1 MKKVHYLLLAAML
14 PVAGLANA
22 AFAWC
27 QTISFT
33 DGSSFCFD
41 IAKTGTDTY
50 RAEVSSSRVSSN
62 SLSCKLT
69 LPNNNRVDLP
79 NCQWNF
85 NYGGSDM
92 RVELR
97 ADTPNAYSVL
107 VANYDFRNG
116 RFTDGSD
123 SNNRDW
129 NNNYWGYQVDF
140 SSVSTNN
147 PSTDQ
152 WIDMTLRVRNTSAS
166 YSNYFNG
173 RVNFTVEEYRN
184 GTWRT
189 ASSSDY
195 SLERSSYDFSYSDA
209 GERRLTNFLRFR
221 NNGQYRI
228 LAQIDGTNYTAY
240 QTFTVGNGNNNR
252 WDNNRSNWVAID
264 DISTTSPSVDQWIS
278 LRVRRDGS
286 YYSSQTVRF
295 EVEEYRDGYWRSAY
309 SSDYDLDRSSYTF
322 YSSESSKSFSSF
334 LKFRKDGEFR
344 LTARLDNGETTT
356 VSFYVGRGR
365 NNNTSSQIRVE
376 KSGSS
381 SVSAGSWVDL
391 NLTAY
396 QRYSN
401 SKNENYNGELSVKV
415 QKKDWYYWSTASS
428 SDYDISSS
436 YVNFY
441 RSDYGRKYL
450 TNFIRFR
457 NNGQYKVI
465 FTDRSD
471 SSITDSIELSVGGSY
486 YDNTW
491 RQNNN
496 NYNYTN
502 AEYDKLRAV
511 YNIWQG
517 VISTLKRDYPRLR
530 NSSFWQSE
538 SDRFYNNMRAV
549 INGERNPAFDSWN
562 RFYQGFMDWFSL
574 TLRTR

>member
-62 SLSCKLT
+62 SLGCKLT
-69 LPNNNRVDLP
+69 LPNNNRIDLP

-92 RVELR
+92 KVELR
-97 ADTPNAYSVL
+97 ADTPNSYSVL

-240 QTFTVGNGNNNR
+240 QTFTVGNSNNNR

-356 VSFYVGRGR
+356 ASFYVGRGR

-401 SKNENYNGELSVKV
+401 SKNENYNGELSVRV

>member
-50 RAEVSSSRVSSN
+50 RAEISSSRVSSS

-69 LPNNNRVDLP
+69 LPNNNRIDLP

-92 RVELR
+92 KVELR
-97 ADTPNAYSVL
+97 AETSNSYSVL

-264 DISTTSPSVDQWIS
+264 DISTTSPSVDQWVS
-278 LRVRRDGS
+278 LRVRRDGNS
-286 YYSSQTVRF
+286 YSSQTVRF

-356 VSFYVGRGR
+356 ASFYVGRGR

-491 RQNNN
+491 RQNNT

>member
-14 PVAGLANA
+14 PVAGMANA

-69 LPNNNRVDLP
+69 LPNNNRIDLP

-92 RVELR
+92 KVELR
-97 ADTPNAYSVL
+97 AETSNSYSVL

-264 DISTTSPSVDQWIS
+264 DISTTSPSVDQWVS
-278 LRVRRDGS
+278 LRVRRDGNS
-286 YYSSQTVRF
+286 YSSQTVRF

-322 YSSESSKSFSSF
+322 YSSENSKSFSSF

-344 LTARLDNGETTT
+344 LTARLDNGETATA
-356 VSFYVGRGR
+356 SFYVGRGR
-365 NNNTSSQIRVE
+365 NNNTSSQLRVE

-391 NLTAY
+391 NLTVY

-496 NYNYTN
+496 HYNYTN

-549 INGERNPAFDSWN
+549 INAERNPTFDSWN

>member
-22 AFAWC
+22 VFAWC

-97 ADTPNAYSVL
+97 ADTPSAYSVL

-356 VSFYVGRGR
+356 ASFYVGRGR

-401 SKNENYNGELSVKV
+401 TKNENYNGELSVKV

-549 INGERNPAFDSWN
+549 INGERNPTFDSWN

>member
-1 MKKVHYLLLAAML
+1 
-14 PVAGLANA
+14 
-22 AFAWC
+22 
-27 QTISFT
+27 
-33 DGSSFCFD
+33 
-41 IAKTGTDTY
+41 
-50 RAEVSSSRVSSN
+50 
-62 SLSCKLT
+62 
-69 LPNNNRVDLP
+69 
-79 NCQWNF
+79 
-85 NYGGSDM
+85 M

-129 NNNYWGYQVDF
+129 NNSYWGYQVDF

-173 RVNFTVEEYRN
+173 RVNFTLEEYRN

-195 SLERSSYDFSYSDA
+195 SLERSSYEFSYSDA

-356 VSFYVGRGR
+356 ASFYVGRGR
-365 NNNTSSQIRVE
+365 NNTTSSQIRVE

-415 QKKDWYYWSTASS
+415 QKKDGYYWSTASS

>member
-1 MKKVHYLLLAAML
+1 M
-14 PVAGLANA
+14 
-22 AFAWC
+22 
-27 QTISFT
+27 
-33 DGSSFCFD
+33 
-41 IAKTGTDTY
+41 
-50 RAEVSSSRVSSN
+50 
-62 SLSCKLT
+62 
-69 LPNNNRVDLP
+69 
-79 NCQWNF
+79 
-85 NYGGSDM
+85 
-92 RVELR
+92 
-97 ADTPNAYSVL
+97 
-107 VANYDFRNG
+107 
-116 RFTDGSD
+116 
-123 SNNRDW
+123 
-129 NNNYWGYQVDF
+129 
-140 SSVSTNN
+140 
-147 PSTDQ
+147 
-152 WIDMTLRVRNTSAS
+152 
-166 YSNYFNG
+166 
-173 RVNFTVEEYRN
+173 
-184 GTWRT
+184 
-189 ASSSDY
+189 
-195 SLERSSYDFSYSDA
+195 
-209 GERRLTNFLRFR
+209 
-221 NNGQYRI
+221 
-228 LAQIDGTNYTAY
+228 
-240 QTFTVGNGNNNR
+240 
-252 WDNNRSNWVAID
+252 
-264 DISTTSPSVDQWIS
+264 
-278 LRVRRDGS
+278 
-286 YYSSQTVRF
+286 RF

-322 YSSESSKSFSSF
+322 YSSENSKSFSSF

-356 VSFYVGRGR
+356 ATFHVGRGR
-365 NNNTSSQIRVE
+365 NNTTSSQLRVE

-511 YNIWQG
+511 YNIWNG
-517 VISTLKRDYPRLR
+517 VIASLKRDYPRLR

-549 INGERNPAFDSWN
+549 INGERNPTFDSWN

>member
-1 MKKVHYLLLAAML
+1 ML

-50 RAEVSSSRVSSN
+50 RAEVSSSRVSSS

-69 LPNNNRVDLP
+69 LPNNNRIDLP

-92 RVELR
+92 KVELR
-97 ADTPNAYSVL
+97 ADMPNAYSVL

-195 SLERSSYDFSYSDA
+195 SLERSSYEFSYSDA

-278 LRVRRDGS
+278 LRVRRDGNS
-286 YYSSQTVRF
+286 YSSQTVRF

-322 YSSESSKSFSSF
+322 YSSENSKSFSSF

-356 VSFYVGRGR
+356 SNFHVGRGR
-365 NNNTSSQIRVE
+365 NNNASSQLRVE

>member
-92 RVELR
+92 KVELR
-97 ADTPNAYSVL
+97 AETPNAYSVL

-252 WDNNRSNWVAID
+252 RDNNRSNWVAID

-356 VSFYVGRGR
+356 ASFYVGRGR

-391 NLTAY
+391 NLTVY

-401 SKNENYNGELSVKV
+401 SKNENYNGEISVKV

-538 SDRFYNNMRAV
+538 SDRFYNNMRVV
-549 INGERNPAFDSWN
+549 INGERNPTFDSWN
-562 RFYQGFMDWFSL
+562 RFYQWFMDWFSL

>member
-69 LPNNNRVDLP
+69 LPNNNRIDLP

-92 RVELR
+92 KVELR
-97 ADTPNAYSVL
+97 AETPNAYSVL

-356 VSFYVGRGR
+356 ASFYVGRGR

>member
-69 LPNNNRVDLP
+69 LPNNNRIDLP

-92 RVELR
+92 KVELR
-97 ADTPNAYSVL
+97 AETSNSYSVL

-195 SLERSSYDFSYSDA
+195 SLERSSYEFSYSDA

-356 VSFYVGRGR
+356 ASFYVGRGR
-365 NNNTSSQIRVE
+365 NNTTSSQIRVE

-415 QKKDWYYWSTASS
+415 QKKDGYYWSTASS

>member
-50 RAEVSSSRVSSN
+50 RAEVSSSRVSSS

-69 LPNNNRVDLP
+69 LPNNNRIDLP

-92 RVELR
+92 KVELR

-195 SLERSSYDFSYSDA
+195 SLERSSYEFSYSDA

-240 QTFTVGNGNNNR
+240 QTFTVGNSNNNR

-264 DISTTSPSVDQWIS
+264 DISTTSPSVDQWVS

-322 YSSESSKSFSSF
+322 YSSENSKSFSSF

-344 LTARLDNGETTT
+344 LTVRLDNGETATA
-356 VSFYVGRGR
+356 SFYVGRGR
-365 NNNTSSQIRVE
+365 NNNTSSQLRVE

-391 NLTAY
+391 NLTVY

-471 SSITDSIELSVGGSY
+471 SSITDSIELSVGGIY

-511 YNIWQG
+511 YNIWNG
-517 VISTLKRDYPRLR
+517 VIASLKRDYPRLR
-530 NSSFWQSE
+530 NSSFWQLE

-549 INGERNPAFDSWN
+549 INGERNPTFDSWN

>member
-1 MKKVHYLLLAAML
+1 ML

-129 NNNYWGYQVDF
+129 NNSYWGYQVDF

-173 RVNFTVEEYRN
+173 RVNFTLEEYRN

-195 SLERSSYDFSYSDA
+195 SLERSSYEFSYSDA

-356 VSFYVGRGR
+356 ASFYVGRGR
-365 NNNTSSQIRVE
+365 NNTTSSQIRVE

-415 QKKDWYYWSTASS
+415 QKKDGYYWSTASS

>member
-69 LPNNNRVDLP
+69 LPNNNRIDLP

-92 RVELR
+92 KVELR
-97 ADTPNAYSVL
+97 ADTPNSYSVL

-129 NNNYWGYQVDF
+129 NNNYWGYQIDF

-147 PSTDQ
+147 PNTDQ

-240 QTFTVGNGNNNR
+240 QTFTVGNSNNNR

-264 DISTTSPSVDQWIS
+264 DISTTSPSVDQWVS
-278 LRVRRDGS
+278 LRVRRDGNS
-286 YYSSQTVRF
+286 YSSQTVRF

-344 LTARLDNGETTT
+344 LTARLDNGETATA
-356 VSFYVGRGR
+356 SFYVGRGR
-365 NNNTSSQIRVE
+365 NNNTTSQLRVE

-491 RQNNN
+491 RQNNT

-549 INGERNPAFDSWN
+549 INGERNPTFDSWN

>member
-1 MKKVHYLLLAAML
+1 ML
-14 PVAGLANA
+14 PVVGLANA

-50 RAEVSSSRVSSN
+50 RAEVSSSRVSSS

-69 LPNNNRVDLP
+69 LPNNNRIDLP

-92 RVELR
+92 KVELR

-195 SLERSSYDFSYSDA
+195 SLERSSYEFSYSDA

-264 DISTTSPSVDQWIS
+264 DISTTSPSVDQWVS
-278 LRVRRDGS
+278 LRVRRDGNS
-286 YYSSQTVRF
+286 YSSQTVRF

-344 LTARLDNGETTT
+344 LTARLDNGETATA
-356 VSFYVGRGR
+356 SFYVGRGR
-365 NNNTSSQIRVE
+365 SNNTSSQLRVE

>member
-92 RVELR
+92 KVELR

-344 LTARLDNGETTT
+344 LTARLDNGETATA
-356 VSFYVGRGR
+356 SFYVGRGR
-365 NNNTSSQIRVE
+365 NNTTSSQIRVE

-441 RSDYGRKYL
+441 RSDYGTKYL

-549 INGERNPAFDSWN
+549 INGERNPTFDSWN

>member
-62 SLSCKLT
+62 SLGCKLT
-69 LPNNNRVDLP
+69 LPNNNRIDLP

-92 RVELR
+92 KVELR
-97 ADTPNAYSVL
+97 ADTPNSYSVL

-166 YSNYFNG
+166 YSNYFNR

-278 LRVRRDGS
+278 LRVRRDGNS
-286 YYSSQTVRF
+286 YSSQTVRF

-322 YSSESSKSFSSF
+322 YSSENSKSFSSF

-356 VSFYVGRGR
+356 SNFHVGRGR
-365 NNNTSSQIRVE
+365 NNNASSQLRVE

-391 NLTAY
+391 NLTVY

-415 QKKDWYYWSTASS
+415 QKKDGYYWSTASS

-549 INGERNPAFDSWN
+549 INGERNPTFDSWN

>member
-50 RAEVSSSRVSSN
+50 RAEVSSSRVSSS

-69 LPNNNRVDLP
+69 LPNNNRIDLP

-92 RVELR
+92 KVELR

-195 SLERSSYDFSYSDA
+195 SLERSSYEFSYSDA

-240 QTFTVGNGNNNR
+240 QTFTVGNSNNNR

-264 DISTTSPSVDQWIS
+264 DISTTSPSVDQWVS

-322 YSSESSKSFSSF
+322 YSSENSKSFSSF

-344 LTARLDNGETTT
+344 LTVRLDNGETATA
-356 VSFYVGRGR
+356 SFYVGRGR
-365 NNNTSSQIRVE
+365 NNNTSSQLRVE

-391 NLTAY
+391 NLTVY

-491 RQNNN
+491 RQNNT

-549 INGERNPAFDSWN
+549 INGERNPTFDSWN

>member
-14 PVAGLANA
+14 PVAGMANA

-69 LPNNNRVDLP
+69 LPNNNRIDLP

-92 RVELR
+92 KVELR
-97 ADTPNAYSVL
+97 AETSNSYSVL

-228 LAQIDGTNYTAY
+228 LAQIDGTNYTTY

-252 WDNNRSNWVAID
+252 WDNNRINWVAID
-264 DISTTSPSVDQWIS
+264 DISTTSPSVDQWVS

-295 EVEEYRDGYWRSAY
+295 EVEEYRDWYWRSAY

-356 VSFYVGRGR
+356 ASFYVGRGR
-365 NNNTSSQIRVE
+365 NNNTSSQLRVE

-502 AEYDKLRAV
+502 TEYDKLRAV

>member
-14 PVAGLANA
+14 PVAGLSNA

-50 RAEVSSSRVSSN
+50 RAEVSSSRVSFN

-252 WDNNRSNWVAID
+252 WDNNRINWVAID
-264 DISTTSPSVDQWIS
+264 DISTTSPSVDQWVS

-295 EVEEYRDGYWRSAY
+295 EVEEYRDWYWRSAY

-356 VSFYVGRGR
+356 ASFYVGRGR
-365 NNNTSSQIRVE
+365 NNNTSSQLRVE

>member
-50 RAEVSSSRVSSN
+50 RAEVSSSRVSSS

-92 RVELR
+92 KVELR

-252 WDNNRSNWVAID
+252 RDNNRSNWVAID

-356 VSFYVGRGR
+356 ASFYVGRGR

-549 INGERNPAFDSWN
+549 INGERNPTFDSWN

>member
-1 MKKVHYLLLAAML
+1 
-14 PVAGLANA
+14 
-22 AFAWC
+22 
-27 QTISFT
+27 
-33 DGSSFCFD
+33 
-41 IAKTGTDTY
+41 
-50 RAEVSSSRVSSN
+50 
-62 SLSCKLT
+62 
-69 LPNNNRVDLP
+69 
-79 NCQWNF
+79 
-85 NYGGSDM
+85 M

-129 NNNYWGYQVDF
+129 NNSYWGYQVDF

-173 RVNFTVEEYRN
+173 RVNFTLEEYRN

-195 SLERSSYDFSYSDA
+195 SLERSSYEFSYSDA

-228 LAQIDGTNYTAY
+228 LAQIDGTNHTAY

-356 VSFYVGRGR
+356 ASFYVGRGR
-365 NNNTSSQIRVE
+365 NNTTSSQIRVE

-415 QKKDWYYWSTASS
+415 QKKDGYYWSTASS

>member
-14 PVAGLANA
+14 PVVGLANA

-50 RAEVSSSRVSSN
+50 RAEVSSSRVSSS

-69 LPNNNRVDLP
+69 LPNNNRIDLP

-92 RVELR
+92 KVELR

-195 SLERSSYDFSYSDA
+195 SLERSSYEFSYSDA

-264 DISTTSPSVDQWIS
+264 DISTTSPSVDQWVS
-278 LRVRRDGS
+278 LRVRRDGNS
-286 YYSSQTVRF
+286 YSSQTVRF

-344 LTARLDNGETTT
+344 LTARLDNGETATA
-356 VSFYVGRGR
+356 SFYVGRGR
-365 NNNTSSQIRVE
+365 SNNTSSQLRVE

>member
-50 RAEVSSSRVSSN
+50 RAEVSSSRVSSS

-92 RVELR
+92 KVELR

-264 DISTTSPSVDQWIS
+264 DISTTSPSVDQWVS
-278 LRVRRDGS
+278 LRVRRDGN

-356 VSFYVGRGR
+356 AAFHVGRGR
-365 NNNTSSQIRVE
+365 NNNTSSQLRVE

-381 SVSAGSWVDL
+381 SVSVGSWVDL
-391 NLTAY
+391 NLTVY

-415 QKKDWYYWSTASS
+415 QKKDGYYWSTASS

-530 NSSFWQSE
+530 NSSFWQLE

>member
-1 MKKVHYLLLAAML
+1 ML
-14 PVAGLANA
+14 PLAGLANA

-50 RAEVSSSRVSSN
+50 RAEVSSSRVSSS

-92 RVELR
+92 KVELR

-123 SNNRDW
+123 LNNRDW

-140 SSVSTNN
+140 SSISTNN

-240 QTFTVGNGNNNR
+240 QTFTVGNSNNNR

-264 DISTTSPSVDQWIS
+264 DISTTSPSVDQWVS
-278 LRVRRDGS
+278 LRVRRDGNS
-286 YYSSQTVRF
+286 YSSQTVRF

-322 YSSESSKSFSSF
+322 YSSENSKSFSSF

-344 LTARLDNGETTT
+344 LTARLDNGETATA
-356 VSFYVGRGR
+356 SFYVGRGR
-365 NNNTSSQIRVE
+365 SNNTSSQLRVE

-511 YNIWQG
+511 YNIWNG
-517 VISTLKRDYPRLR
+517 VIASLKRDYPRLR

-549 INGERNPAFDSWN
+549 INGERNPTFDSWN

>member
-1 MKKVHYLLLAAML
+1 ML

-62 SLSCKLT
+62 SLGCKLT
-69 LPNNNRVDLP
+69 LPNNNRIDLP

-92 RVELR
+92 KVELR
-97 ADTPNAYSVL
+97 ADTPNSYSVL

-166 YSNYFNG
+166 YSNYFNR

-240 QTFTVGNGNNNR
+240 QTFTVGNSNNNR

-264 DISTTSPSVDQWIS
+264 DISTTSPSVDQWVS
-278 LRVRRDGS
+278 LRVRRDGN

-356 VSFYVGRGR
+356 ASFYVGRGR

-428 SDYDISSS
+428 SDYDISPS

-549 INGERNPAFDSWN
+549 INGERNPTFDSWN

-574 TLRTR
+574 SLRTR

>member
-69 LPNNNRVDLP
+69 LPNNNRIDLP

-92 RVELR
+92 KVELR
-97 ADTPNAYSVL
+97 AETSNSYSVL

-356 VSFYVGRGR
+356 ASFYVGRGR

-381 SVSAGSWVDL
+381 LVSAGSWVDL

-511 YNIWQG
+511 YNIWNG
-517 VISTLKRDYPRLR
+517 VIASLKRDYPRLR

-549 INGERNPAFDSWN
+549 INGERNPTFDSWN

>member
-69 LPNNNRVDLP
+69 LPNNNRIDLP

-92 RVELR
+92 KVELR
-97 ADTPNAYSVL
+97 ADTPNSYSVL

-147 PSTDQ
+147 PSIDQ

-173 RVNFTVEEYRN
+173 RVNFTVEEYRS

-252 WDNNRSNWVAID
+252 RDNNRSNWVAID

-356 VSFYVGRGR
+356 ASFYVGRGR

-549 INGERNPAFDSWN
+549 INGERNPTFDSWN

>member
-62 SLSCKLT
+62 SLGCKLT
-69 LPNNNRVDLP
+69 LPNNNRIDLP

-92 RVELR
+92 KVELR
-97 ADTPNAYSVL
+97 ADTPNSYSVL

-356 VSFYVGRGR
+356 ASFYVGRGR

-471 SSITDSIELSVGGSY
+471 SSITDGIELSVGGSY

-549 INGERNPAFDSWN
+549 INGERNPTFDSWN

>member
-50 RAEVSSSRVSSN
+50 RAEVSSSRVSSS

-69 LPNNNRVDLP
+69 LPNNNRIDLP

-92 RVELR
+92 KVELR

-184 GTWRT
+184 GTWGT

-195 SLERSSYDFSYSDA
+195 SLERSSYEFSYSDA

-240 QTFTVGNGNNNR
+240 QTFTVGNGNNR

-264 DISTTSPSVDQWIS
+264 DISTTSPSVDQWVS
-278 LRVRRDGS
+278 LRVRRDGNS
-286 YYSSQTVRF
+286 YSSQTVRF

-322 YSSESSKSFSSF
+322 YSSENSKSFSSF

-344 LTARLDNGETTT
+344 LTARLDNGETATA
-356 VSFYVGRGR
+356 SFYVGRGR
-365 NNNTSSQIRVE
+365 SNNTSSQLRVE

-391 NLTAY
+391 NLTVY

-471 SSITDSIELSVGGSY
+471 SSITDSIELSVGGIY

-562 RFYQGFMDWFSL
+562 RFYQGFMDGFSL

>member
-1 MKKVHYLLLAAML
+1 ML
-14 PVAGLANA
+14 PVVGLANA

-69 LPNNNRVDLP
+69 LPNNNRIDLP

-92 RVELR
+92 KVELR
-97 ADTPNAYSVL
+97 ADTPNSYSVL
-107 VANYDFRNG
+107 LANYDFRNG

-129 NNNYWGYQVDF
+129 NNNYWGYQVNF

-195 SLERSSYDFSYSDA
+195 SLERSSYEFSYSDA

-240 QTFTVGNGNNNR
+240 QTFTVGNSNNNR

-264 DISTTSPSVDQWIS
+264 DISTTSPSVDQWVS
-278 LRVRRDGS
+278 LRVRRDGNS
-286 YYSSQTVRF
+286 YSSQTVRF

-344 LTARLDNGETTT
+344 LTARLDNGETATA
-356 VSFYVGRGR
+356 SFYVGRGR
-365 NNNTSSQIRVE
+365 NNNTTSQLRVE

-491 RQNNN
+491 RQNNT

-549 INGERNPAFDSWN
+549 INGERNPTFDSWN

>member
-69 LPNNNRVDLP
+69 LPNNNRIDLP

-92 RVELR
+92 KVELR
-97 ADTPNAYSVL
+97 AETSNSYSVL

-195 SLERSSYDFSYSDA
+195 SLERSSYEFSYSDA

-228 LAQIDGTNYTAY
+228 LVQIDGTNYTAY

-278 LRVRRDGS
+278 LRVRRDGNS
-286 YYSSQTVRF
+286 YSSQTVRF

-322 YSSESSKSFSSF
+322 YSSENSKSFSSF

-356 VSFYVGRGR
+356 SNFHVGRGR
-365 NNNTSSQIRVE
+365 NNNASSQLRVE

-391 NLTAY
+391 NLTVY

-415 QKKDWYYWSTASS
+415 QKKDGYYWSTASS

-538 SDRFYNNMRAV
+538 SDRFYNNMRTV

>member
-92 RVELR
+92 KVELR

-264 DISTTSPSVDQWIS
+264 DISTTSPSVDQWVS
-278 LRVRRDGS
+278 LRVRRDGNS
-286 YYSSQTVRF
+286 YSSQTVRF

-344 LTARLDNGETTT
+344 LTARLDNGETATA
-356 VSFYVGRGR
+356 SFYVGRGR
-365 NNNTSSQIRVE
+365 SNNTSSQLRVE

-415 QKKDWYYWSTASS
+415 QKKDWYYWSMASS

-471 SSITDSIELSVGGSY
+471 SSITDSIELSVGGIY

-511 YNIWQG
+511 YNIWNG
-517 VISTLKRDYPRLR
+517 VIASLKRDYPRLR

>member
-1 MKKVHYLLLAAML
+1 ML
-14 PVAGLANA
+14 PVAGLVNA

-50 RAEVSSSRVSSN
+50 RAEVSSSRVSSS

-69 LPNNNRVDLP
+69 LPNNNRIDLP

-92 RVELR
+92 KVELR

-195 SLERSSYDFSYSDA
+195 SLERSSYEFSYSDA

-264 DISTTSPSVDQWIS
+264 DISTTSPSVDQWVS
-278 LRVRRDGS
+278 LRVRRDGNS
-286 YYSSQTVRF
+286 YSSQTVRF

-356 VSFYVGRGR
+356 ASFYVGRGR
-365 NNNTSSQIRVE
+365 NNTTSSQIRVE

-491 RQNNN
+491 RQNNT

>member
-50 RAEVSSSRVSSN
+50 RAEVSSSRVSSS

-69 LPNNNRVDLP
+69 LPNNNRIDLP

-92 RVELR
+92 KVELR

-173 RVNFTVEEYRN
+173 RVNFTGEEYRN

-228 LAQIDGTNYTAY
+228 LAQIDGTNYTTY

-356 VSFYVGRGR
+356 ASFYVGRGR
-365 NNNTSSQIRVE
+365 NNNISSQIRVE

-549 INGERNPAFDSWN
+549 INGERNPTFDSWN

>member
-69 LPNNNRVDLP
+69 LPNNNRIDLP

-92 RVELR
+92 KVELR
-97 ADTPNAYSVL
+97 AETSNSYSVL

-228 LAQIDGTNYTAY
+228 LAQIDGTNYTTY

-252 WDNNRSNWVAID
+252 WDNNRINWVAID
-264 DISTTSPSVDQWIS
+264 DISTTSPSVDQWVS

-295 EVEEYRDGYWRSAY
+295 EVEEYRDWYWRSAY

-356 VSFYVGRGR
+356 ASFYVGRGR
-365 NNNTSSQIRVE
+365 NNNTSSQLRVE

-562 RFYQGFMDWFSL
+562 RFYQEFMDWFSL

>member
-1 MKKVHYLLLAAML
+1 ML

-50 RAEVSSSRVSSN
+50 RAEVSSSRVSSS

-69 LPNNNRVDLP
+69 LPNNNRIDLP

-92 RVELR
+92 KVELR

-356 VSFYVGRGR
+356 ASFYVGRGR
-365 NNNTSSQIRVE
+365 NNNASSQIRVE

-391 NLTAY
+391 NLIAY

>member
-92 RVELR
+92 KVELR

-140 SSVSTNN
+140 SSISTNN

-195 SLERSSYDFSYSDA
+195 SLERSSYEFSYSDA

-278 LRVRRDGS
+278 LRVRRDGNS
-286 YYSSQTVRF
+286 YSSQTVRF

-322 YSSESSKSFSSF
+322 YSSENSKSFSSF

-344 LTARLDNGETTT
+344 LTARLDNGETATA
-356 VSFYVGRGR
+356 SFYVGRGR
-365 NNNTSSQIRVE
+365 NNNTSSQLRVE

-502 AEYDKLRAV
+502 AEYDKLRAL

-549 INGERNPAFDSWN
+549 INGERNPTFDSWN